1 MEKITA
7 DQAAQLIQDGDAILI
22 SGSGGGHAVPEALLA
37 AVERRFLAEQKPRG
51 ITSVSIVGIGDR
63 AALGATHL
71 AHEGLLKRAITSAL
85 VDSPGLVRL
94 AAENR
99 IEAYTLPQGVLSQ
112 LMRDMAAGRPGL
124 LTKTGLH
131 TFVDPRQQGARQ
143 SPCTPP
149 DFVDVVQLAGEEWLL
164 FKPVP
169 VNVAFL
175 RGTTADEDGNVTMEE
190 EAVLGEMLAMAQATR
205 RAGGIVVVQV
215 KRMSRRDTL
224 PAKQVRIPGILVDF
238 VVVDAEQRQTY
249 ATFYD
254 PSYSGELRI
263 PVDDIKSLPF
273 GPRKVIVR
281 RAAMEL
287 FPGAICNLGAGV
299 STGIST
305 IAAEEGLLDAVH
317 LTNEQGIVGGA
328 PITGRDSGGGQN
340 FAAMIEQPAQF
351 DFYDGGGL
359 DLAFL
364 SFAEVDPQGNVNVS
378 RFGDRIIGVGG
389 FINISQNARCVVFS
403 GTLTAGDLDVAW
415 EDGRT
420 LIRKEGRHRKFV
432 PRLEQVCYSAQLG
445 RAKGQVTLFVTERAV
460 FRVGS
465 DGLELIEIAPGLDAE
480 RDVIAHMGFRP
491 RVTRDLRV
499 MDARIFDPRKMD
511 LAAHVHSKPQR
522 YRSPRVAQWHEARK
536 AAATQR

>member
-7 DQAAQLIQDGDAILI
+7 DEAARLVQDGDAILI
-22 SGSGGGHAVPEALLA
+22 SGSGGGHSVPEALLA
-37 AVERRFLAEQKPRG
+37 AVERRFLAERKPEG
-51 ITSVSIVGIGDR
+51 ITSVSVVGVGDR

-71 AHEGLLKRAITSAL
+71 AHEGLLRRAITSAL

-94 AAENR
+94 AAEDK

-124 LTKTGLH
+124 ITKTGLH

-143 SPCTPP
+143 SPRTPP
-149 DFVDVVQLAGEEWLL
+149 DFVEVVQLAGEEWLF

-169 VNVAFL
+169 VDVAFL

-205 RAGGIVVVQV
+205 RTGGIVVVQV
-215 KRMSRRDTL
+215 KRMARRNTL
-224 PAKQVRIPGILVDF
+224 PAKQVKIPGILVDF
-238 VVVDAEQRQTY
+238 VVVDPEQRQTY
-249 ATFYD
+249 ATYYD

-263 PVDDIKSLPF
+263 PAEDIKPLPF

-281 RAAMEL
+281 RGAMEL

-305 IAAEEGLLDAVH
+305 IAAEEGLLESVH
-317 LTNEQGIVGGA
+317 LTNEQGIIGGA

-364 SFAEVDPQGNVNVS
+364 SFAEVDAQGNVNVS

-389 FINISQNARCVVFS
+389 FINISQNAKCVVFG
-403 GTLTAGDLDVAW
+403 GTLTAGDLDVGW
-415 EDGRT
+415 EHGRT
-420 LIRKEGRHRKFV
+420 IIRKEGRHRKFV
-432 PRLEQVCYSAQLG
+432 PKLEQICYSADIG
-445 RAKGQVTLFVTERAV
+445 RATGQVTLFVTERAV
-460 FRVGS
+460 FRVGR

-480 RDVIAHMGFRP
+480 RDVVAHMGFRP
-491 RVTRDLRV
+491 CVASNLRV
-499 MDARIFDPRKMD
+499 MDPRIFAPEPMG
-511 LAAHVHSKPQR
+511 LAADIHRKPAR
-522 YRSPRVAQWHEARK
+522 HRSPRVAQWYETQAAR
-536 AAATQR
+536 R

>member
-1 MEKITA
+1 MEKISA
-7 DQAAQLIQDGDAILI
+7 DDAAKLVQDGDAILI
-22 SGSGGGHAVPEALLA
+22 SGSGGGHSVPEALLA
-37 AVERRFLAEQKPRG
+37 AVEKRFLAERKPEG
-51 ITSVSIVGIGDR
+51 ITSVSVVGVGDR
-63 AALGATHL
+63 AALGASHL
-71 AHEGLLKRAITSAL
+71 AHEGLLHRAITSAL

-94 AAENR
+94 AAQNK
-99 IEAYTLPQGVLSQ
+99 IDAYTLPQGVLSQ

-143 SPCTPP
+143 SERTPP
-149 DFVDVVQLAGEEWLL
+149 DFVEVVHVAGEEWLF

-205 RAGGIVVVQV
+205 RAGGIVIVQV
-215 KRMSRRDTL
+215 KRMARRDSL
-224 PAKQVRIPGILVDF
+224 SAKQVKIPGILVDF
-238 VVVDAEQRQTY
+238 VVVDPEQRQTY
-249 ATFYD
+249 ATYYD

-263 PVDDIKSLPF
+263 PIADIKPLPF
-273 GPRKVIVR
+273 GARKVIVR
-281 RAAMEL
+281 RAAAEL

-299 STGIST
+299 MTGLST

-317 LTNEQGIVGGA
+317 LTNEQGIIGGA

-364 SFAEVDPQGNVNVS
+364 SFAEVDAQGNVNVS

-389 FINISQNARCVVFS
+389 FINISQNAKCVVFG
-403 GTLTAGDLDVAW
+403 GTLTAGDLDIGW
-415 EDGRT
+415 ESGRT
-420 LIRKEGRHRKFV
+420 VIRREGRHRKFV
-432 PRLEQVCYSAQLG
+432 PKLKQICYSADIG
-445 RAKGQVTLFVTERAV
+445 RANGQVALFITERAV
-460 FRVGS
+460 FRIGR

-480 RDVIAHMGFRP
+480 RDVVAQMDFRP
-491 RVTRDLRV
+491 RIAPDLRV
-499 MDARIFDPRKMD
+499 MDARIFEPGNMGLAGDVQRKPPR
-511 LAAHVHSKPQR
+511 H
-522 YRSPRVAQWHEARK
+522 RSPRVAQWYAARK
-536 AAATQR
+536 AASR

>member
-1 MEKITA
+1 MERISA
-7 DQAAQLIQDGDAILI
+7 DEAARLVQDGDAILI
-22 SGSGGGHAVPEALLA
+22 SGSGGGHSVPEALLA
-37 AVERRFLAEQKPRG
+37 AVERRFLAEGAPRG

-63 AALGATHL
+63 AALGATRL

-94 AAENR
+94 AAEDK

-124 LTKTGLH
+124 ITRTGLH

-143 SPCTPP
+143 SPRTPP
-149 DFVDVVQLAGEEWLL
+149 DFVEVVSLAGEEWLF

-169 VNVAFL
+169 VDVAFL

-205 RAGGIVVVQV
+205 RAGGVVVVQV
-215 KRMSRRDTL
+215 KRMARRDTL
-224 PAKQVRIPGILVDF
+224 APKQVRIPGILVDF
-238 VVVDAEQRQTY
+238 VVVDPDQRQTY
-249 ATFYD
+249 ATYYD
-254 PSYSGELRI
+254 PSYAGELRI
-263 PVDDIKSLPF
+263 PVEHIKPLPF

-299 STGIST
+299 STGLST

-317 LTNEQGIVGGA
+317 LTNEQGIIGGA

-340 FAAMIEQPAQF
+340 FAAMIEQPSQF

-364 SFAEVDPQGNVNVS
+364 SFAEVDAEGNVNVS

-389 FINISQNARCVVFS
+389 FINISQNAKCVVFG
-403 GTLTAGDLDVAW
+403 GTLTAGDLDVVW

-420 LIRKEGRHRKFV
+420 VIRREGRHRKFV
-432 PRLEQVCYSAQLG
+432 PKLEQICYSARIG

-460 FRVGS
+460 FRVGD
-465 DGLELIEIAPGLDAE
+465 DGLELVEIAPGLDAE
-480 RDVIAHMGFRP
+480 RDVVAHMGFRP
-491 RVTRDLRV
+491 RIARDLRV
-499 MDARIFDPRKMD
+499 MDARIFDPAKMN
-511 LAAHVHSKPQR
+511 LAAHVNGKPAR
-522 YRSPRVAQWHEARK
+522 YRSTRLAHWHEARK
-536 AAATQR
+536 RAAQ

>member
-7 DQAAQLIQDGDAILI
+7 DEAAALIQDGDAILI

-37 AVERRFLAEQKPRG
+37 AVERRFLAEQKPTG

-71 AHEGLLKRAITSAL
+71 AHEGLLRRAITSAL

-94 AAENR
+94 AAEDR
-99 IEAYTLPQGVLSQ
+99 IDAYTLPQGVLSQ

-143 SPCTPP
+143 SARTPA
-149 DFVDVVQLAGEEWLL
+149 DFVEVVKLAGEEWLF

-205 RAGGIVVVQV
+205 RAGGIVIVQV
-215 KRMSRRDTL
+215 KRMARRNTL
-224 PAKQVRIPGILVDF
+224 AAKQVKIPGILVDF

-249 ATFYD
+249 ATYYD

-263 PVDDIKSLPF
+263 PVGDIKPLPF

-299 STGIST
+299 STGLST
-305 IAAEEGLLDAVH
+305 IAAEEGLLDAVY
-317 LTNEQGIVGGA
+317 LTNEQGIIGGA

-340 FAAMIEQPAQF
+340 FAAMIEQPSQF

-389 FINISQNARCVVFS
+389 FINIAQNAKCVVFG
-403 GTLTAGDLDVAW
+403 GTLTAGDLDIAW
-415 EDGRT
+415 DGGRT
-420 LIRKEGRHRKFV
+420 VIRREGRHRKFV
-432 PRLEQVCYSAQLG
+432 PKLEQICYSAALG
-445 RAKGQVTLFVTERAV
+445 RDRAQVALFVTERAV
-460 FRVGS
+460 FRVGPE
-465 DGLELIEIAPGLDAE
+465 GLELVEIAPGLDAE

-491 RVTRDLRV
+491 RVARDFRP
-499 MDARIFDPRKMD
+499 MDARIFDPALMG
-511 LAAHVHSKPQR
+511 LAAHVHARPHR
-522 YRSPRVAQWHEARK
+522 YRSERVAQWYEARK
-536 AAATQR
+536 GSRA

>member
-7 DQAAQLIQDGDAILI
+7 DEAAQLIQDGDAILI
-22 SGSGGGHAVPEALLA
+22 SGSGGGHSVPEALLA
-37 AVERRFLAEQKPRG
+37 AVERRFLAEERPRG

-63 AALGATHL
+63 AELGATHL
-71 AHEGLLKRAITSAL
+71 AHDGLLSRAITSAL

-94 AAENR
+94 AAEDK

-143 SPCTPP
+143 SPRTPP
-149 DFVDVVQLAGEEWLL
+149 GFVEVVELGGEEWLF

-215 KRMSRRDTL
+215 KRMARRDTL

-238 VVVDAEQRQTY
+238 VVVDPDQRQTY
-249 ATFYD
+249 ATHYD

-263 PVDDIKSLPF
+263 PVENIKSLPF

-317 LTNEQGIVGGA
+317 LTNEQGIIGGA

-340 FAAMIEQPAQF
+340 FAAMVEQPAQF

-378 RFGDRIIGVGG
+378 RFGVRIIGVGG
-389 FINISQNARCVVFS
+389 FINISQNAKCVVFS
-403 GTLTAGDLDVAW
+403 GTLTAGDLDIEW
-415 EDGRT
+415 EDGKT
-420 LIRKEGRHRKFV
+420 VVRKEGRHRKFV
-432 PRLEQVCYSAQLG
+432 PKLEQICYSAAIG

-465 DGLELIEIAPGLDAE
+465 DGLELIEIAPGIDVE

-491 RVTRDLRV
+491 RVARELRE
-499 MDARIFDPRKMD
+499 MDQRIFHPGRMD
-511 LAAHVHSKPQR
+511 LARYVHDKPRR
-522 YRSPRVAQWHEARK
+522 YRSTRMAQWYEARSASAK
-536 AAATQR
+536 SR

>member
-1 MEKITA
+1 MERITA
-7 DQAAQLIQDGDAILI
+7 EDAARLIQDGDAILI
-22 SGSGGGHAVPEALLA
+22 SGSGGGHSVPEALLA
-37 AVERRFLAEQKPRG
+37 AVERRFLAEGKPRG

-63 AALGATHL
+63 AELGATHL
-71 AHEGLLKRAITSAL
+71 AHEGLLRRAITSAL

-94 AAENR
+94 AAEDK
-99 IEAYTLPQGVLSQ
+99 IDAYTLPQGVLSQ

-143 SPCTPP
+143 SPRTAP
-149 DFVDVVQLAGEEWLL
+149 DFVEVVELAGEEWLF

-190 EAVLGEMLAMAQATR
+190 EAVLGEMLAMAQAAR
-205 RAGGIVVVQV
+205 RAGGMVVVQV
-215 KRMSRRDTL
+215 KRMARRDTL
-224 PAKQVRIPGILVDF
+224 PPKQVKIPGILVDF
-238 VVVDAEQRQTY
+238 VVVDPEQRQTY
-249 ATFYD
+249 ATYYD

-263 PVDDIKSLPF
+263 PIEDIKPLPF

-287 FPGAICNLGAGV
+287 FTAAICNLGAGV
-299 STGIST
+299 MTGLST
-305 IAAEEGLLDAVH
+305 IAAEEGLLDAAC
-317 LTNEQGIVGGA
+317 LTNEQGIIGGA

-340 FAAMIEQPAQF
+340 FAAMIDQPAQF

-364 SFAEVDPQGNVNVS
+364 SFAEVDSRGNVNVS

-389 FINISQNARCVVFS
+389 FINISQNAKCVVFG

-415 EDGRT
+415 ENGKT
-420 LIRKEGRHRKFV
+420 VIRKEGRHRKFV
-432 PRLEQVCYSAQLG
+432 PKLEQICYNADIG
-445 RAKGQVTLFVTERAV
+445 RARGQVALFVTERAV
-460 FRVGS
+460 FRVGA
-465 DGLELIEIAPGLDAE
+465 DGLELIEIAPGLDVE
-480 RDVIAHMGFRP
+480 RDVVAHMGFRP
-491 RVTRDLRV
+491 RIASEVRA
-499 MDARIFDPRKMD
+499 MDARIFAPGTMG
-511 LAAHVHSKPQR
+511 LASHVHAKPQR
-522 YRSPRVAQWHEARK
+522 YRSPRVARWHETRK
-536 AAATQR
+536 AAGR

>member
-1 MEKITA
+1 MEKISA
-7 DQAAQLIQDGDAILI
+7 DDAAHLIQDGDAILI

-37 AVERRFLAEQKPRG
+37 AVERRFLAEGAPRG
-51 ITSVSIVGIGDR
+51 LTSVSVVGVGDR
-63 AALGATHL
+63 AALGASHL
-71 AHEGLLKRAITSAL
+71 AHEGLLHRAITSAL

-94 AAENR
+94 AAEDK

-143 SPCTPP
+143 SPRTPP
-149 DFVDVVQLAGEEWLL
+149 GFVEVVNLAGEEWLF
-164 FKPVP
+164 FKPIP
-169 VNVAFL
+169 VDVAFL

-215 KRMSRRDTL
+215 KRMARRHTL
-224 PAKQVRIPGILVDF
+224 NAKQVKIPGILVDF
-238 VVVDAEQRQTY
+238 VVVEPEQRQTY
-249 ATFYD
+249 ATYYD
-254 PSYSGELRI
+254 PSDSGELRI
-263 PVDDIKSLPF
+263 PTGDIKPLPF

-299 STGIST
+299 STGLST
-305 IAAEEGLLDAVH
+305 IAAEEGLLDAVT
-317 LTNEQGIVGGA
+317 LTNEQGIIGGA

-340 FAAMIEQPAQF
+340 FAAMVEQPAQF

-364 SFAEVDPQGNVNVS
+364 SFAEVDAQGNVNVS

-389 FINISQNARCVVFS
+389 FIDISQNAKCVVFG
-403 GTLTAGDLDVAW
+403 GTLTAGDLDIGW
-415 EDGRT
+415 ERGRT
-420 LIRKEGRHRKFV
+420 AIRREGRHKKFV
-432 PRLEQVCYSAQLG
+432 TRLEQICYSAKLG
-445 RAKGQVTLFVTERAV
+445 RDKGQVALFITERAV
-460 FRVGS
+460 FRVGR

-480 RDVIAHMGFRP
+480 RDVVAQMDFRP
-491 RVTRDLRV
+491 RIAPDLRV
-499 MDARIFDPRKMD
+499 MDARIFEPRNMG
-511 LAAHVHSKPQR
+511 LAGDVQRKPPR
-522 YRSPRVAQWHEARK
+522 HRSPRVAQWYAARK
-536 AAATQR
+536 AASR